1 MSPRGKGTAATSA
14 RFYGAIPPAF
24 HQAGTNLMFSPD
36 TAREQ
41 QAGVPGASGFHQASI
56 SLRLHPAHVRPH
68 PSPSRSCGSSPHP
81 LACCRKKKSHGA
93 VCASHNPPGVSL
105 NDHHKPNCSDHVVPS
120 KPTPVFTK
128 PPTLLPP
135 PGVVMSHAGD
145 EPMHDTLQRFTLAG
159 SGNNTR
165 GAH

>member
-1 MSPRGKGTAATSA
+1 MNNKLGFLGRPDSIKPPSHYGSIQLMSDPIHPPPGRVAAHH
-14 RFYGAIPPAF
+14 IPWPA
-24 HQAGTNLMFSPD
+24 A
-36 TAREQ
+36 E
-41 QAGVPGASGFHQASI
+41 
-56 SLRLHPAHVRPH
+56 
-68 PSPSRSCGSSPHP
+68 
-81 LACCRKKKSHGA
+81 KKSHGA